1 MISKIR
7 EVCCFYAGFAETL
20 NKFSFNMETPN
31 MKRFLLA
38 ASLLALVASP
48 SFARDQIRIVG
59 SSTVYPFATT
69 VAEAFAKST
78 GMKTPVIESTGTG
91 GGIKLFCA
99 GVGENTPDFVN
110 ASRKMK
116 RAEMEDCVKNGVDE
130 IVEFKIGF
138 DGLTLSTAAGG
149 PDISFTRKQLFLA
162 LAKQVPDK
170 DGKMI
175 ANPYKVWNEI
185 DASLPADKIEVLG
198 PPPTSGTRDSFAE
211 LILKKGAEEFPTLV
225 ELAGKDVAAF
235 DAIWKDFRTDGAY
248 VEAGE
253 NDNLI
258 IQKIVANPKA
268 FGIFGYSFLE
278 ENPTKLKGA
287 AIDGDKPNFADI
299 ANGNYKG
306 ARLLYI
312 YMKKAN
318 MGIAPGMIEFVTEF
332 TSQQAIG
339 EDGYL
344 LDKGLVGLKTCDAE
358 WTAASVET
366 LPNLDIDFLK

>member
-1 MISKIR
+1 
-7 EVCCFYAGFAETL
+7 
-20 NKFSFNMETPN
+20 
-31 MKRFLLA
+31 MKRLLLA
-38 ASLLALVASP
+38 ASLFALAASP

-78 GMKTPVIESTGTG
+78 GLRTPIIESTGTG

-116 RAEMEDCVKNGVDE
+116 RAEFEICKQNGVE
-130 IVEFKIGF
+130 EVVEFKLGY
-138 DGLTLSTAAGG
+138 DGLTLASAAGG
-149 PDISFTRKQLFLA
+149 QDVGFTRKQLFLA

-175 ANPYKVWNEI
+175 DNPYKMWSDI
-185 DASLPADKIEVLG
+185 DPALPAKKIEVLG

-211 LILKKGAEEFPTLV
+211 LMLKKGAEEFPALL
-225 ELAGKDVAAF
+225 ELGTTDVAAF
-235 DAIWKDFRTDGAY
+235 DAIWKSVRTDGAY

-258 IQKIVANPKA
+258 IQKIMANPDA
-268 FGIFGYSFLE
+268 YGIFGYSFLE
-278 ENPTKLKGA
+278 ENASKLKGA
-287 AIDGDKPNFADI
+287 AIDGDKPNYKDI

-306 ARLLYI
+306 SRLLYI

-318 MGIAPGMIEFVTEF
+318 LGLVPGMIEFATEF

-358 WTAASVET
+358 WSAGTVDS
-366 LPNLDIDFLK
+366 LPLLDIDFLK

>member
-1 MISKIR
+1 
-7 EVCCFYAGFAETL
+7 
-20 NKFSFNMETPN
+20 
-31 MKRFLLA
+31 MKRLLIA
-38 ASLLALVASP
+38 ASFLALAASP

-59 SSTVYPFATT
+59 SSTVYPFATV

-78 GMKTPVIESTGTG
+78 GMKTPIIESTGTG
-91 GGIKLFCA
+91 GGVKLFCA
-99 GVGENTPDFVN
+99 GVGDDTPDFVN

-116 RAEMEDCVKNGVDE
+116 RAEFETCAKNGVTDV
-130 IVEFKIGF
+130 VEFKIGY
-138 DGLTLSTAAGG
+138 DGLTLSTSAEG
-149 PDISFTRKQLFLA
+149 PDANFTRKQLFLA

-170 DGKMI
+170 DGKLI
-175 ANPYKVWNEI
+175 DNPYKNWKDI
-185 DASLPADKIEVLG
+185 DPSLPDEKIEVLG

-211 LILKKGAEEFPTLV
+211 LMLKKGAQEFESLTAL
-225 ELAGKDVAAF
+225 ETADVNAF
-235 DAIWKDFRTDGAY
+235 DAVWKAFRTDGAY

-258 IQKIVANPKA
+258 IQKLIANPKA

-278 ENPTKLKGA
+278 ENAGKLKAA
-287 AIDGDKPNFADI
+287 AIEGDKPDYASI

-312 YMKKAN
+312 YMKKDHV
-318 MGIAPGMIEFVTEF
+318 GTVPGMLEFVTEM

-344 LDKGLVGLKTCDAE
+344 LEKGLVGLKTCDAE
-358 WTAASVET
+358 WSAASIDT
-366 LPNLDIDFLK
+366 LPLVDIDMLK

>member
-1 MISKIR
+1 
-7 EVCCFYAGFAETL
+7 
-20 NKFSFNMETPN
+20 

-38 ASLLALVASP
+38 ASLFALAASP

-91 GGIKLFCA
+91 GGVKLFCA
-99 GVGENTPDFVN
+99 GIGEDTPDFVN

-116 RAEMEDCVKNGVDE
+116 RAEFETCAKNGVNE
-130 IVEFKIGF
+130 VVEFKLGY
-138 DGLTLSTAAGG
+138 DGLTLSTSATG
-149 PDISFTRKQLFLA
+149 PDANFTRKQLFLA

-170 DGKMI
+170 DGKLI
-175 ANPYKVWNEI
+175 DNPYKMWNEI
-185 DASLPADKIEVLG
+185 DPSLPAEKIEVLG

-211 LILKKGAEEFPTLV
+211 LMLKKGAQEFESLTAL
-225 ELAGKDVAAF
+225 ESSDVAAF
-235 DAIWKDFRTDGAY
+235 DAVWKAFRTDGAY

-258 IQKIVANPKA
+258 IQKLIANPKA

-278 ENPTKLKGA
+278 QNAGKIKAA
-287 AIDGDKPNFADI
+287 AIEGDKPEYASI

-306 ARLLYI
+306 SRLLYI
-312 YMKKAN
+312 YMKKAHL
-318 MGIAPGMIEFVTEF
+318 GIVPGMIEFVTEF
-332 TSQQAIG
+332 TGKQAIG

-344 LDKGLVGLKTCDAE
+344 MDKGLVGLKTCDAE
-358 WTAASVET
+358 WSAAAVDT
-366 LPNLDIDFLK
+366 LPIVDIDFLK